1 MTRHSYPKPNEFPIT
16 GEHNGHNVR
25 AAGVQRMDGEG
36 KPLPTA
42 HGIHGTN
49 TAVDWDAC
57 SADGVCMDVC
67 PVFVYEWAL
76 NSGQSGS
83 GKDMI
88 LAPNSP
94 DWQAWRSDKSDPVR
108 EKDCIYCMACET
120 SLSDTVHQ
128 DNAAVAELVNRHP
141 IAAKFQ
147 SSPIRS

>member
-1 MTRHSYPKPNEFPIT
+1 
-16 GEHNGHNVR
+16 
-25 AAGVQRMDGEG
+25 MDGEG

-57 SADGVCMDVC
+57 IADGVCMDVC

-76 NSGQSGS
+76 NTGQSGS
-83 GKDMI
+83 GKDMV

-120 SLSDTVHQ
+120 SCPSQCIKITQ
-128 DNAAVAELVNRHP
+128 P
-141 IAAKFQ
+141 
-147 SSPIRS
+147 

>member
-1 MTRHSYPKPNEFPIT
+1 MTREIGYKTKPIDQAFLSKPDEFPIT
-16 GEHNGHNVR
+16 GEHNGHKVR
-25 AAGVQRMDGEG
+25 AAGVQRIDGDG

-76 NSGQSGS
+76 NTGQSGS
-83 GKDMI
+83 GKDMV
-88 LAPNSP
+88 LAPGTPEYDS
-94 DWQAWRSDKSDPVR
+94 WRSDKSEPMR

-120 SLSDTVHQ
+120 SCPTQ
-128 DNAAVAELVNRHP
+128 CIKITQP
-141 IAAKFQ
+141 
-147 SSPIRS
+147 